1 MRPHSEGMSHQ
12 PFEERKCLLALARR
26 ALTCLLHRASSVFRL
41 RAGAPL
47 PPMSGRPHQLVGVIL
62 LTLGLVGQLVL
73 LWLAGELVDLY
84 VSAVELWAELARKHL
99 ELTL

>member
-1 MRPHSEGMSHQ
+1 M
-12 PFEERKCLLALARR
+12 L
-26 ALTCLLHRASSVFRL
+26 
-41 RAGAPL
+41 
-47 PPMSGRPHQLVGVIL
+47 LVGAGHL
-62 LTLGLVGQLVL
+62 LRLVAGVLQRQPAGRTAGRLLLLMALVGQLVL